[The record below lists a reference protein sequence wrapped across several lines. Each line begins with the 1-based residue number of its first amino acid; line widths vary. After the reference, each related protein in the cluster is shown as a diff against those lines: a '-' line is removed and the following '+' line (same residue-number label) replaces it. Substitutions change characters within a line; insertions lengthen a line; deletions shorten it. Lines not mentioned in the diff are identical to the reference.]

1 MVIPKLTLKTLEM
14 STLGFKRSIKT
25 IYDYAAFPYMIRE
38 LQNGSFS
45 NGRIS
50 VGCKMCATG
59 AKMVLFVSGI
69 CDKNCFYCPLSEN
82 KKDKDVIYA
91 DEMLV
96 ENDDDIIKEAESI
109 SSRGASITGGEPLL
123 FVERSIKYINLLK
136 DHFGENYHIHLY
148 TASTDIEAIKKILS
162 SRLDEIRFHVLPE
175 YWNKFEGSGYHKA
188 IITAKEFG
196 KPVGVEIPGIPGM
209 YEDLKKLIT
218 SLEKGGVDFVNI
230 NEFEYMDRTWPYL
243 LKMGFEMLDG
253 MSSAIKGSSE
263 MVMSLLKENNF
274 RIPIHFCSSGYKDGV
289 QLRNRLLRRAKNV
302 AMPWEEITED
312 GTIIKGII
320 EGVDASYISFL
331 HSKFRISKKKCRYN
345 EVKKRLELSS
355 EDVERIGGKIDKK
368 CFIIEEYPTADGLE
382 VERIPIE

>member
-1 MVIPKLTLKTLEM
+1 
-14 STLGFKRSIKT
+14 
-25 IYDYAAFPYMIRE
+25 
-38 LQNGSFS
+38 
-45 NGRIS
+45 
-50 VGCKMCATG
+50 MCATG

-109 SSRGASITGGEPLL
+109 SSKGASITGGEPLL